1 MPLFKSAPTSLCVL
15 RLSAIGDVCHAIS
28 VVQAIQKHWPSTK
41 ITWICGKIEA
51 QLIGDLPNI
60 EVVIFDKKQGFKGMK
75 AVWKKLSHTRFDALL
90 HMQAALRA
98 SALSFGI
105 KAKHK
110 VGFSK
115 NRTKE
120 GQWFFTNRHLPNS
133 ECFHVLD
140 NFAEFARF
148 IGVPFEAPSWN
159 IPVSD
164 EDRHFA
170 KKTLNA
176 KPTLVISPAASKD
189 SRNWLTERYA
199 QFSDYAVEQGLQ
211 VVFCGSPAPREVNLV
226 DDIIKQTKHDV
237 INLVG
242 KTSLKQLTAVLAEAK
257 VVLAPDSGPAHLA
270 TTQGTPVIGLY
281 AHSDPRRT
289 GPYNS
294 LDLVANAYDEH
305 VQQQTGKPLADL
317 KWGTRAKGDD
327 LMQSITLEHVCN
339 LLDKALDKK
348 NS

>member
-1 MPLFKSAPTSLCVL
+1 MTLFKSAPKSLCVL

-28 VVQAIQKHWPSTK
+28 VVQAIQKHWPKTE

-51 QLIGDLPNI
+51 QLIGDLPDI
-60 EVVIFDKKQGFKGMK
+60 RVIVFDKKQGLKGMK
-75 AVWKKLSHTRFDALL
+75 AVWKQLSSTQFDVLL

-105 KAKHK
+105 KAKYK

-120 GQWFFTNRHLPNS
+120 GQWLFTNKHLPES
-133 ECFHVLD
+133 ESFHVLD
-140 NFAEFARF
+140 NFADFARY
-148 IGVPFEAPSWN
+148 IGVPFYQPSWN

-164 EDRHFA
+164 KDRQFA
-170 KKTLNA
+170 KDTVGNKA
-176 KPTLVISPAASKD
+176 TLVISAAASKD

-199 QFSDYAVEQGLQ
+199 LLSDYAIEQGMQ
-211 VVFCGSPAPREVNLV
+211 VILCGSPAEREIMLAE
-226 DDIIKQTKHDV
+226 DIINLTKGSV
-237 INLVG
+237 TNLVG
-242 KTSLKQLTAVLAEAK
+242 KTSLKQLTAVLSEAT

-305 VQQQTGKPLADL
+305 IQNQTGKAL
-317 KWGTRAKGDD
+317 KDIPWGTRAKGDD
-327 LMQSITLEHVCN
+327 LMASISVEQVC
-339 LLDKALDKK
+339 LLLNNAVEK
-348 NS
+348 N